1 MKLVSEIAVTNEL
14 RPVAELLR
22 GLRPLSAHQ
31 CPLGSHAHI
40 WYIFGPIMPIAK
52 SPKNVQKQAYG
63 ILVAT
68 GLLNTYADFV
78 GHYSEFGRQIL

>member
-1 MKLVSEIAVTNEL
+1 
-14 RPVAELLR
+14 
-22 GLRPLSAHQ
+22 
-31 CPLGSHAHI
+31 
-40 WYIFGPIMPIAK
+40 MPIAK